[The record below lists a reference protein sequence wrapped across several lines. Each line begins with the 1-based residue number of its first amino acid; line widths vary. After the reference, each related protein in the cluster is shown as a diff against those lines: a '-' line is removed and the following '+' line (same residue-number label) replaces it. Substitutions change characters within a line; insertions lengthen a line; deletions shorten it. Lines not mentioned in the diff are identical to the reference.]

1 MKQIE
6 KVSIGGYVF
15 TLDTEAA
22 AETDRYLKEMS
33 AYYTNPEI
41 TDGIEE
47 RMAELL
53 RERTGEDGVVG
64 KNTILSIID
73 ILGRPERIAQ
83 DEPDDAA
90 PGKAEKPAKKLYRDM
105 ENAKLAGV
113 CSGLSAYFNIDPA
126 IPRIAFVVFTLLGIF
141 LPWEWHVRDVTSFF
155 GPVLYVI
162 LWICMPAARTVQQR
176 WQMRGDDGTAES
188 IRRNIES
195 GAAEVGSALRQ
206 VGNAPAWGTLGRI
219 LEVAIGIFL
228 LIVAVSGLFAGGLAV
243 FGWQWLHGHNQGRN
257 DRDYQRVPA
266 GCSHH
271 RYSVGTDSRARSLRT
286 AVRGHALRQHNAAIP
301 HKIAQLAPRT
311 CGFHRMDDYRNR
323 VLHPHSCNGSFRN
336 HHGMTLFGT
345 KVVVKTAL
353 CL

>member
-22 AETDRYLKEMS
+22 VETDRYLKEMS

-53 RERTGEDGVVG
+53 RERTGEDGVVS
-64 KNTILSIID
+64 KVTILSIID
-73 ILGRPERIAQ
+73 ILGRPERIAL
-83 DEPDDAA
+83 DEPDDATD
-90 PGKAEKPAKKLYRDM
+90 KAEKPAKTLYSDM

-113 CSGLSAYFNIDPA
+113 CSGLSAFFSIDPA

-219 LEVAIGIFL
+219 MEVAIGIFL

-243 FGWQWLHGHNQGRN
+243 FGWQWLGF
-257 DRDYQRVPA
+257 
-266 GCSHH
+266 
-271 RYSVGTDSRARSLRT
+271 TDIIKEGMTEITSEFPQA
-286 AVRGHALRQHNAAIP
+286 AAI
-301 HKIAQLAPRT
+301 IATPWVQILALAVYGLPFVGMLYASIMLLFRIKSPSW
-311 CGFHRMDDYRNR
+311 
-323 VLHPHSCNGSFRN
+323 HPGLVIFIVWMITVIAFCILIAATVVS
-336 HHGMTLFGT
+336 GT
-345 KVVVKTAL
+345 TTV
-353 CL
+353 

>member
-90 PGKAEKPAKKLYRDM
+90 PDKAEKPAKKLYRDM

-219 LEVAIGIFL
+219 LEVAIGIL
-228 LIVAVSGLFAGGLAV
+228 LMIVAVSGLFAGGLAV
-243 FGWQWLHGHNQGRN
+243 FGWQWLGF
-257 DRDYQRVPA
+257 
-266 GCSHH
+266 
-271 RYSVGTDSRARSLRT
+271 TDIIKEGMTEITSEFPQA
-286 AVRGHALRQHNAAIP
+286 AAI
-301 HKIAQLAPRT
+301 IATPWVQILALAVYGLPFVGMLYASIMLLFRIKSPSW
-311 CGFHRMDDYRNR
+311 
-323 VLHPHSCNGSFRN
+323 HPGLVIFIVWMITVIAFCILIAATVVS
-336 HHGMTLFGT
+336 GT
-345 KVVVKTAL
+345 TTV
-353 CL
+353 